1 MFIGTAFLGIMLA
14 IIGLIIASQLA
25 YLSEKEEAKQRSK
38 QRYQQ
43 ALHDA
48 RKNPQDPSLENAARL
63 HRKRY
68 IELLEAEQRQR
79 FDNEQPISRDIE
91 TEIAQV
97 KQLAAI
103 ASRKPNQNPTSYAEW
118 QEQNQ
123 PNNH

>member
-1 MFIGTAFLGIMLA
+1 MEPLVFGIILA
-14 IIGLIIASQLA
+14 VIGLIIASQLA
-25 YLSEKEEAKQRSK
+25 YLSKKEEAKQRSK

-43 ALHDA
+43 VLHQA

-79 FDNEQPISRDIE
+79 LRNEQPISRDIE

-97 KQLAAI
+97 KRLAAI

-123 PNNH
+123 QK